1 MNLASMDS
9 KPKPLKKAEAFV
21 LVRAA
26 FARRLFRLT
35 LFLLVGTL
43 AACEPDADRAKTETP
58 HQPGVVYFHV
68 SLHSYLEPA
77 IFDVMLNGIDI
88 GASGGQPSGGPGGVM
103 VGVPVPLGKQEI
115 TWRLGDSGDTVHAAN
130 TPVLTAPANDETY
143 LGVHIYPDNTVELVA
158 EKYWP
163 EDTAKGAAITRQW
176 IADHGLAV
184 TGCAAPIAELGLTLP
199 PEQQKQLI
207 FAADRVLFQV
217 NVNFPVEF
225 GPRKPYV
232 DKCRFVAA
240 TLITARDLGLSRLRD
255 LVNFVALTLSYHERM
270 QSDAHFAALLDQ
282 LRQKRLTMDQVL
294 KQWDT
299 TDTPVIISVR
309 SRDIDDTPLWQER

>member
-1 MNLASMDS
+1 MVFGASTMKATASIALTRSTLLRLA
-9 KPKPLKKAEAFV
+9 L
-21 LVRAA
+21 L
-26 FARRLFRLT
+26 
-35 LFLLVGTL
+35 LLVGAL
-43 AACEPDADRAKTETP
+43 AACEPDADQAKTAP
-58 HQPGVVYFHV
+58 SRKPDLVYFNV

-130 TPVLTAPANDETY
+130 TPVLAAPANDETY

-184 TGCAAPIAELGLTLP
+184 TGCAAPVAELQLTLP

-217 NVNFPVEF
+217 GVNFPVEF
-225 GPRKPYV
+225 GLRKPYA
-232 DKCRFVAA
+232 DKCRLVAA
-240 TLITARDLGLSRLRD
+240 TLIMARDLGLNRLRD
-255 LVNFVALTLSYHERM
+255 LVNFVALTLTYHERM
-270 QSDAHFAALLDQ
+270 QSDAHFASLLDQ
-282 LRQKRLTMDQVL
+282 MRHKRITMDQVL

-299 TDTPVIISVR
+299 TDTPVIIAVR
-309 SRDIDDTPLWQER
+309 TRDIDDTPLWQEQ